1 MTFVFEELP
10 QGLRS
15 LTSIRKLFIYW
26 KLPKVCFLSS
36 LIVLVLENCNVM
48 TSLHEAMKHNYL
60 KSLRIEGC
68 HSLKFIV
75 GGQLPSSLSKL
86 EIRNCDKLQCLVL
99 MDDMKDTSTASSCS
113 SVMHRERVENT
124 NSSLLE
130 HLSIIRCLSVTCLSS
145 RGQLSAVLKCL

>member
-10 QGLRS
+10 QGLHS
-15 LTSIRKLFIYW
+15 LTYVRKLFIGNC
-26 KLPKVCFLSS
+26 PRFVFFPV
-36 LIVLVLENCNVM
+36 IVLVLENCNVM

-75 GGQLPSSLSKL
+75 GGQLPSSLSKI

-99 MDDMKDTSTASSCS
+99 MDDMKDTSNASSCS

>member
-1 MTFVFEELP
+1 
-10 QGLRS
+10 
-15 LTSIRKLFIYW
+15 
-26 KLPKVCFLSS
+26 
-36 LIVLVLENCNVM
+36 
-48 TSLHEAMKHNYL
+48 MKHNYL

-113 SVMHRERVENT
+113 SGPAICSTKVPLDSDLSKAYILVIINRPSVAAAARSRLLQLL
-124 NSSLLE
+124 SSLGLCSSYFQSVAATAANKSRLK
-130 HLSIIRCLSVTCLSS
+130 HLTLFYYLRLVKSTRY
-145 RGQLSAVLKCL
+145 